1 MNEFKFKKKYGQNF
15 IKDENLINK
24 IVNSAEISK
33 ESLVI
38 EIGPGMGAL
47 TTKIL
52 DKCKHGIIYE
62 IDTELKDFLEQRLKN
77 YDNYELIFQDF
88 LTADIKEITKKYN
101 YKELLIVANLPY
113 YITTPIIKKIIEEDI
128 LADKI
133 VIMIQKE
140 VADRFS
146 AKVNTKDYSS
156 LTVFLNYHYEI
167 KKLFNVS
174 KNMFYPKPD
183 VDSSVIL
190 MSKKIEKEHIK
201 DINVFNKFVKDC
213 FKYKR
218 KNLRNNLKEYDLEKI
233 ELILKKYNLSLNSR
247 AENLPLSVFIEISN
261 SISI

>member
-1 MNEFKFKKKYGQNF
+1 MEKFKFKKKYGQNF
-15 IKDENLINK
+15 ITDENLINK
-24 IVNSAEISK
+24 IVNSAEINT

-52 DKCKHGIIYE
+52 DKCKQGIIYE
-62 IDTELKDFLEQRLKN
+62 IDTELKEYLEHKLNN
-77 YDNYELIFQDF
+77 YDNYELLFEDF
-88 LTADIKEITKKYN
+88 LTTNVKGILKKYK
-101 YKELLIVANLPY
+101 YKELLIVSNLPY
-113 YITTPIIKKIIEEDI
+113 YITTPIIKKIIEEEI

-156 LTVFLNYHYEI
+156 LTVFLNYYYDI

-174 KNMFYPKPD
+174 KNMFYPKPE

-190 MSKKIEKEHIK
+190 MSKKKEKENIE
-201 DINVFNKFVKDC
+201 DINIFNKLVKDS

-218 KNLRNNLKEYDLEKI
+218 KNLRNNLKQYDLEKI
-233 ELILKKYNLSLNSR
+233 DLILQKYNLSLNSR
-247 AENLPLSVFIEISN
+247 AENIPLNVFVEIAN
-261 SISI
+261 NI

>member
-24 IVNSAEISK
+24 IVDSAEISK
-33 ESLVI
+33 DSLVI

-52 DKCKHGIIYE
+52 NKCKQGIIYE
-62 IDTELKDFLEQRLKN
+62 IDVELKEYLEDKLNKYN
-77 YDNYELIFQDF
+77 NYELIFEDF
-88 LTADIKEITKKYN
+88 LEANVKNKLKEFD

-113 YITTPIIKKIIEEDI
+113 YITTPIIKKIIEDEI

-156 LTVFLNYHYEI
+156 LTVFLNYYYDT

-174 KNMFYPKPD
+174 KNMFYPKPE

-190 MSKKIEKEHIK
+190 MSKKKENEKIE
-201 DINVFNKFVKDC
+201 DINKFNKLVKDS

-218 KNLRNNLKEYDLEKI
+218 KNLRNNLKEYNLEKI
-233 ELILKKYNLSLNSR
+233 DLILKKYNLSLNSR
-247 AENLPLSVFIEISN
+247 AENIPLNVFVEIAN
-261 SISI
+261 NI

>member
-24 IVNSAEISK
+24 IVDSAEISK
-33 ESLVI
+33 DSLVI

-52 DKCKHGIIYE
+52 NKCKQAIIYE
-62 IDTELKDFLEQRLKN
+62 IDVELKDYLEYKLNKYNN
-77 YDNYELIFQDF
+77 YKLIFEDF
-88 LTADIKEITKKYN
+88 LGANVKNKLKEFD

-113 YITTPIIKKIIEEDI
+113 YITTPIIKKIIEDEI

-156 LTVFLNYHYEI
+156 LTVFLNYYYDI

-174 KNMFYPKPD
+174 KNMFYPKPE

-190 MSKKIEKEHIK
+190 MSKRKDKEFIK
-201 DINVFNKFVKDC
+201 DINKFNEIVRDS

-218 KNLRNNLKEYDLEKI
+218 KNLRNNLQGYDLMKI
-233 ELILKKYNLSLNSR
+233 EEVLNKYNLSLTSR
-247 AENLPLSVFIEISN
+247 AENIPLDVFIEIAN
-261 SISI
+261 NI

>member
-24 IVNSAEISK
+24 IVDSAEINND
-33 ESLVI
+33 SLVI

-52 DKCKHGIIYE
+52 NKCKQAIIYE
-62 IDTELKDFLEQRLKN
+62 IDVELKQYLENKLNKYN
-77 YDNYELIFQDF
+77 NYELIFEDF
-88 LTADIKEITKKYN
+88 LQVNVKKKLEEFD

-113 YITTPIIKKIIEEDI
+113 YITTPIIKKIIEDEI
-128 LADKI
+128 LANKI

-146 AKVNTKDYSS
+146 ARVNTKDYSS
-156 LTVFLNYHYEI
+156 LTVFLNYYYDI

-174 KNMFYPKPD
+174 KNMFFPKPE

-190 MSKKIEKEHIK
+190 MSKRKDKEFIK
-201 DINVFNKFVKDC
+201 DINKFNEIVRDS

-218 KNLRNNLKEYDLEKI
+218 KNLRNNLQGYDLMKI
-233 ELILKKYNLSLNSR
+233 EEVLNKYNLSLTSR
-247 AENLPLSVFIEISN
+247 AENIPLDVFIEIAN
-261 SISI
+261 NI

>member
-62 IDTELKDFLEQRLKN
+62 IDTELKDFLEQKLKK

-133 VIMIQKE
+133 VIMI
-140 VADRFS
+140 
-146 AKVNTKDYSS
+146 
-156 LTVFLNYHYEI
+156 
-167 KKLFNVS
+167 
-174 KNMFYPKPD
+174 
-183 VDSSVIL
+183 
-190 MSKKIEKEHIK
+190 
-201 DINVFNKFVKDC
+201 
-213 FKYKR
+213 
-218 KNLRNNLKEYDLEKI
+218 
-233 ELILKKYNLSLNSR
+233 
-247 AENLPLSVFIEISN
+247 
-261 SISI
+261 

>member
-1 MNEFKFKKKYGQNF
+1 MEKFKFKKKYGQNF
-15 IKDENLINK
+15 IKDESLINR
-24 IVNSAEISK
+24 IVDSANINK
-33 ESLVI
+33 DSLVI

-52 DKCKHGIIYE
+52 DKCKQGIIYE
-62 IDTELKDFLEQRLKN
+62 IDVEIKGYLENKLKKYN
-77 YDNYELIFQDF
+77 NYELIFEDF
-88 LTADIKEITKKYN
+88 LQADVNDKLKKFN

-113 YITTPIIKKIIEEDI
+113 YITTPIIKKIIDDNI

-156 LTVFLNYHYEI
+156 LTVFLNYYYDI

-174 KNMFYPKPD
+174 KNMFYPKPE

-190 MSKKIEKEHIK
+190 MCKRNEKEFIR
-201 DINVFNKFVKDC
+201 DINKFNKLVKDS

-218 KNLRNNLKEYDLEKI
+218 KNLRNNLKEYDLLKI
-233 ELILKKYNLSLNSR
+233 EEILNKYNLSLTSR
-247 AENLPLSVFIEISN
+247 AENIPLNVFIEIAN
-261 SISI
+261 NL

>member
-62 IDTELKDFLEQRLKN
+62 IDTELKDFLEQKLKK

>member
-24 IVNSAEISK
+24 IVDSAEISK
-33 ESLVI
+33 DSLVI

-52 DKCKHGIIYE
+52 NKCKQGIIYE
-62 IDTELKDFLEQRLKN
+62 IDVELKEYLEDKLNKYNNYKLIFEDFLKRNVKNKLKEF
-77 YDNYELIFQDF
+77 D
-88 LTADIKEITKKYN
+88 

-113 YITTPIIKKIIEEDI
+113 YITTPIIKKIIEDEI

-156 LTVFLNYHYEI
+156 LTVFLNYYYDI

-174 KNMFYPKPD
+174 KNMFYPKPE

-190 MSKKIEKEHIK
+190 MSKRKDKEFIK
-201 DINVFNKFVKDC
+201 DINKFNEIVRDS

-218 KNLRNNLKEYDLEKI
+218 KNLRNNLQGYDLVKI
-233 ELILKKYNLSLNSR
+233 DEILNKYNLSLTSR
-247 AENLPLSVFIEISN
+247 AENVPLHVFIEIAN
-261 SISI
+261 NI

>member
-24 IVNSAEISK
+24 IVDSAEISK
-33 ESLVI
+33 DSLVI

-52 DKCKHGIIYE
+52 NKCKQAIIYE
-62 IDTELKDFLEQRLKN
+62 IDVDLKQYLENKLNKYN
-77 YDNYELIFQDF
+77 NYELIFEDF
-88 LTADIKEITKKYN
+88 LQVNVKKKLEEFD

-113 YITTPIIKKIIEEDI
+113 YITTPIIKKIIEDEI
-128 LADKI
+128 LANKI

-146 AKVNTKDYSS
+146 ARVNTKDYSS
-156 LTVFLNYHYEI
+156 LTVFLNYYYDI

-174 KNMFYPKPD
+174 KNMFFPKPE

-190 MSKKIEKEHIK
+190 MSKRKDKEFIK
-201 DINVFNKFVKDC
+201 DINKFNEIVRDS

-218 KNLRNNLKEYDLEKI
+218 KNLRNNLQGYDLMKI
-233 ELILKKYNLSLNSR
+233 EEVLNKYNLSLTSR
-247 AENLPLSVFIEISN
+247 AENIPLDVFIEIAN
-261 SISI
+261 NI

>member
-24 IVNSAEISK
+24 IVDSAEINND
-33 ESLVI
+33 SLVI

-52 DKCKHGIIYE
+52 NKCKQAIIYE
-62 IDTELKDFLEQRLKN
+62 IDVDLKQYLENKLNKYN
-77 YDNYELIFQDF
+77 NYELIFEDF
-88 LTADIKEITKKYN
+88 LQVNVKNKLKEFD

-113 YITTPIIKKIIEEDI
+113 YITTPIIKKIIEDEI
-128 LADKI
+128 LANKI

-146 AKVNTKDYSS
+146 ARVNTKDYSS
-156 LTVFLNYHYEI
+156 LTVFLNYYYDI

-174 KNMFYPKPD
+174 KNMFFPKPE

-190 MSKKIEKEHIK
+190 MSKRKDKEFIK
-201 DINVFNKFVKDC
+201 DINKFNEIVRDS

-218 KNLRNNLKEYDLEKI
+218 KNLRNNLQGYDLMKI
-233 ELILKKYNLSLNSR
+233 EEVLNKYNLSLTSR
-247 AENLPLSVFIEISN
+247 AENIPLYVFIEIAN
-261 SISI
+261 NI